1 MTAISHH
8 PKPVNNLP
16 RRSPTE
22 NWQRGTIFAAT
33 FYRIHDTPKPVKNLP
48 FQSPAKPL
56 GRQERFF
63 QPPVAASTTIR
74 EASPAH
80 NMQSLPTQPTTK
92 RNHCFS
98 PVNHFRPYSP
108 ANPRGQNETQ
118 EPFFQPPVAE
128 STTIPSQF
136 KIFPMTEINHF
147 VNHRLQNPL
156 SPLSPQAS

>member
-48 FQSPAKPL
+48 FQSPAKPP
-56 GRQERFF
+56 GREEPFF

-80 NMQSLPTQPTTK
+80 NMQSLPPQPTTK
-92 RNHCFS
+92 RNHYFS
-98 PVNHFRPYSP
+98 PVNHLPPYGAEMRP
-108 ANPRGQNETQ
+108 R
-118 EPFFQPPVAE
+118 
-128 STTIPSQF
+128 
-136 KIFPMTEINHF
+136 NHF
-147 VNHRLQNPL
+147 FRHQLQNPL
-156 SPLSPQAS
+156 PSQASSKASK